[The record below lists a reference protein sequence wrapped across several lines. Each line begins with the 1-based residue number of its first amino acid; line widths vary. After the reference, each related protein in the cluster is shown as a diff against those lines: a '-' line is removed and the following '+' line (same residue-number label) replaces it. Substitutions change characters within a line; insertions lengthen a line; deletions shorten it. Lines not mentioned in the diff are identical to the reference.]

1 MAKPATVDRK
11 FREVT
16 ERKSL
21 TTTRPHSR
29 IQNDYSRFD
38 QLDGSHPWQ
47 KANPEAC
54 VMYDVRILPG
64 GKVAYFNF
72 DLAKEMGLVHRD
84 HPAQLNKFLEEKLLE
99 TFCIRI
105 INEWDEANNIT
116 FPKTVLKK
124 NKYMATRYL
133 QLQHQDKTG
142 RTSGDGRSIW
152 NGVVEYRGRTWDVS
166 SRGTGVTRLAPGVV
180 QAGRP
185 LRSGNTDHGY
195 GCGMAE
201 MDELY
206 AAAIMA
212 EVMHNQGF
220 PTERVL
226 AIIDLGQGMGIGVRA
241 CDNLMRPAHLFAM
254 LKQNQHESLTRA
266 VDYLIDRQS
275 QNDVWPPAL
284 HKKRRYD
291 VMLERLV
298 DSFARFAAHLDR
310 EYVFAWL
317 DWDGDNVLINS
328 GIIDYGSVRQFGLRH
343 DQYRYDDVERY
354 STNLNEQKNKTRVM
368 VQTFAQMV
376 DYLKSGKKRQL
387 RYYRNHLAVRNFDK
401 LFDLYTLEHFL
412 YQVGLSSQ
420 QRHFLLN
427 RHKRIVWQFF
437 QKFSALERTKTARR
451 ISRVADGINRPA
463 ILNMRQFLS
472 EVPKIYLAHLDEY
485 SRYKIKASDL
495 YKLILADSARGKDR
509 KLRPH
514 LKRKIEELQVSYKRL
529 IAVTAGSGPI
539 GELLY
544 QLSEVA
550 PRKNRQDRITGNA
563 LIYLVDELLKS
574 RRRGFSDSSIQLMI
588 DLLIDC
594 QKKGIGAGSTNHLSE
609 ENQKLWSQLLEI
621 IENQREEI

>member
-1 MAKPATVDRK
+1 MSKPATSERK
-11 FREVT
+11 FREASD
-16 ERKSL
+16 RKS
-21 TTTRPHSR
+21 TDSSRPNSLPQ
-29 IQNDYSRFD
+29 IDYHRFD

-47 KANPEAC
+47 KAMPEAC
-54 VMYDVRILPG
+54 VLYNARILPG

-72 DLAKEMGLVHRD
+72 QLAKEMGLLNKD
-84 HPAQLNKFLEEKLLE
+84 HPSRLNKALEEKLLE

-105 INEWDEANNIT
+105 INEWDIANHIS
-116 FPKTVLKK
+116 FPKSVLKK

-133 QLQHQDKTG
+133 QLQHLDKSG

-152 NGVVEYRGRTWDVS
+152 NGVVEHRGRVWDVS
-166 SRGTGVTRLAPGVV
+166 SRGTGVTCLAPGVV

-241 CDNLMRPAHLFAM
+241 GDNLMRPAHLFAM
-254 LKQNQHESLTRA
+254 LKQNQFDSLSRA
-266 VDYLIDRQS
+266 VDYLIERQC
-275 QNDVWPPAL
+275 QNGVWPPAL

-298 DSFARFAAHLDR
+298 DSFAQFTAQLDR

-317 DWDGDNVLINS
+317 DWDGDNVLVNG

-354 STNLNEQKNKTRVM
+354 STNLNEQKNKSRIM
-368 VQTFAQMV
+368 VQTYAQLI
-376 DYLKSGKKRQL
+376 DYLKTGKKKPLNAFRK
-387 RYYRNHLAVRNFDK
+387 HSSVRRFDR
-401 LFDLYTLEHFL
+401 LVELYTLEHFL
-412 YQVGLSSQ
+412 TQIGFSSAQRRQLMDHHQV
-420 QRHFLLN
+420 RV
-427 RHKRIVWQFF
+427 RRFF
-437 QKFSALERTKTARR
+437 KVFSTLEKTKTTRR

-463 ILNMRQFLS
+463 ILNMREFLS
-472 EVPKIYLAHLDEY
+472 EVPKIYLAHLDKY
-485 SRYKIKASDL
+485 TRYKIKPKDL
-495 YKLILADSARGKDR
+495 FRLILADSAKGKDR

-514 LKRKIEELQVSYKRL
+514 IRKQIVALQDNYKRMVAL
-529 IAVTAGSGPI
+529 VSEPGRI
-539 GELLY
+539 GEILY
-544 QLSEVA
+544 QISEIS
-550 PRKNRQDRITGNA
+550 PRRNRRDRITGNA

-574 RRRGFSDSSIQLMI
+574 RRRGYSDSTIQAMI
-588 DLLIDC
+588 DLLIAS
-594 QKKGIGAGSTNHLSE
+594 QHQSSRPNPSQALSD
-609 ENQKLWSQLLEI
+609 ENQKLWSELAEI
-621 IENQREEI
+621 IESQREEI